1 MRFGRERTMNTLA
14 TVEIERHGD
23 ISLAQVR
30 GEIDTS
36 NVREIADVLEAEGPR
51 AGAGLV
57 VDLSSVTYLNS
68 ATVKL
73 LFELAEALR
82 ERQQQLRLVMNETA
96 PMRGLLLMLGFDRV
110 VPVPPRLEDALAK
123 MQAGAS
129 VGGDGEDADAH

>member
-1 MRFGRERTMNTLA
+1 MNTLA

-110 VPVPPRLEDALAK
+110 VPVHTRLEDALAE
-123 MQAGAS
+123 MQAGAT

>member
-1 MRFGRERTMNTLA
+1 MNTLA
-14 TVEIERHGD
+14 TVEIQRHGD

-36 NVREIADVLEAEGPR
+36 NVREIAAVLEAEGPR

-82 ERQQQLRLVMNETA
+82 GRQQQLRLVMNETA

-110 VPVPPRLEDALAK
+110 VPVHTRLEDALAE
-123 MQAGAS
+123 MQTGTA
-129 VGGDGEDADAH
+129 VGGEGGDADAD

>member
-1 MRFGRERTMNTLA
+1 MNTLA
-14 TVEIERHGD
+14 TVEIQRHGD

-36 NVREIADVLEAEGPR
+36 NVREVADVLEAEGPR

-96 PMRGLLLMLGFDRV
+96 PMRGLLLMLGFDHV
-110 VPVPPRLEDALAK
+110 VPVHTTLEDALAE
-123 MQAGAS
+123 MQAGATA
-129 VGGDGEDADAH
+129 GGEGEDADAH

>member
-1 MRFGRERTMNTLA
+1 MNTLA
-14 TVEIERHGD
+14 TVEIQRHGD

-36 NVREIADVLEAEGPR
+36 NVREIAAVLEAEGPR

-82 ERQQQLRLVMNETA
+82 GRQQQLRLVMNETA

-110 VPVPPRLEDALAK
+110 VPVHTRLEDALAE
-123 MQAGAS
+123 MQAGAT
-129 VGGDGEDADAH
+129 VGGEGGDADAD

>member
-1 MRFGRERTMNTLA
+1 MNTLA
-14 TVEIERHGD
+14 TVEIQRHGD

-36 NVREIADVLEAEGPR
+36 NVREIAAVLEAEGPR
-51 AGAGLV
+51 AGASLV

-82 ERQQQLRLVMNETA
+82 GRQQQLRLVMNETA

-110 VPVPPRLEDALAK
+110 VPVHTRLEDALAE
-123 MQAGAS
+123 MQAGTA
-129 VGGDGEDADAH
+129 VGGEGGDADAD

>member
-1 MRFGRERTMNTLA
+1 MNTLA
-14 TVEIERHGD
+14 TVEIQRHGD

-36 NVREIADVLEAEGPR
+36 NVREIAAVLEAEGPR
-51 AGAGLV
+51 AGASLV

-82 ERQQQLRLVMNETA
+82 GRQQQLRLVMNETA

-110 VPVPPRLEDALAK
+110 VPVHTRLEDALAE
-123 MQAGAS
+123 MQAGAT
-129 VGGDGEDADAH
+129 VGGEGGDADAD

>member
-1 MRFGRERTMNTLA
+1 MNTLA
-14 TVEIERHGD
+14 TVEIRRHGD

-96 PMRGLLLMLGFDRV
+96 PMRGLLLMLGFDHV
-110 VPVPPRLEDALAK
+110 VPVHARLEDALAE
-123 MQAGAS
+123 MQAGPTA
-129 VGGDGEDADAH
+129 GGDGEDADPH

>member
-1 MRFGRERTMNTLA
+1 MNTLA
-14 TVEIERHGD
+14 TVEIQRHGD

-96 PMRGLLLMLGFDRV
+96 PMRGLLLMLGFDHV
-110 VPVPPRLEDALAK
+110 VPVHTRLEDALAE
-123 MQAGAS
+123 MQAGPTA
-129 VGGDGEDADAH
+129 GGDGEDADPH